1 MRVLLDTNV
10 ILDQISL
17 RQPFVN
23 DSNRIINL
31 CTDRQIEGF
40 IAAHS
45 VTNIFYILRHEMSLE
60 ERRKVLIGF
69 CSLLTV
75 VGIDKEKLVAALENE
90 DFSDVED
97 CLQTECA
104 KSCGADYIVTRNV
117 KDFQNS
123 VIPAIM
129 PDEFLK
135 LINN

>member
-17 RQPFVN
+17 RQPFFN
-23 DSNRIINL
+23 DSHRIIEL
-31 CTDRQIEGF
+31 CTNKKIEGF
-40 IAAHS
+40 VAAHS

-60 ERRKVLIGF
+60 ERRSVLIGF
-69 CSLLTV
+69 CKLLTV
-75 VGIDKEKLVAALENE
+75 VGIDKEKLIASLENE
-90 DFSDVED
+90 YFSDVED

-117 KDFQNS
+117 KDFQS
-123 VIPAIM
+123 SAVPAIL